1 MIIDTLNNISI
12 YKKLS
17 KDVYAGL
24 IFLKNIDYKIEL
36 GTHEINN
43 RVKAIVEK
51 YETLN
56 NNSFEFES
64 HKRVIDIQCPI
75 IGLER
80 VFWSPITD
88 MKVKKPYDNIKDI
101 TIYGDP
107 HLPSRHVDIG
117 NRVFAIMFENDG
129 HSPKH
134 CVKYSELIKKITIK
148 VSID

>member
-1 MIIDTLNNISI
+1 MIIDTLDNISS

-17 KDVYAGL
+17 KDIYAGL
-24 IFLKNIDYKIEL
+24 IYLKNIDNNIEL
-36 GTHEINN
+36 GTYDINN
-43 RVKAIVEK
+43 RVKAIVEN

-56 NNSFEFES
+56 NNSLEFES

-75 IGLER
+75 MGQER

-88 MKVKKPYDNIKDI
+88 MKVKKSYDNIKDI
-101 TIYGDP
+101 TIYSDP
-107 HLPSRHVDIG
+107 LSSSRYVDIG
-117 NRVFAIMFENDG
+117 NKVFAIMFENDG

-134 CVKYSELIKKITIK
+134 CVVHSELIKKVTIK

>member
-1 MIIDTLNNISI
+1 
-12 YKKLS
+12 
-17 KDVYAGL
+17 
-24 IFLKNIDYKIEL
+24 
-36 GTHEINN
+36 
-43 RVKAIVEK
+43 
-51 YETLN
+51 
-56 NNSFEFES
+56 
-64 HKRVIDIQCPI
+64 
-75 IGLER
+75 
-80 VFWSPITD
+80 

>member
-80 VFWSPITD
+80 VFWSPVTD
-88 MKVKKPYDNIKDI
+88 MKVKKSYDNIKDI
-101 TIYGDP
+101 TIYSDP
-107 HLPSRHVDIG
+107 ISPSRYVDIG